1 MVYKRYIK
9 RGNKLFG
16 PYYYKSYRDET
27 GRTRTRPA
35 EAPQETKKIFS
46 KLLYLIVFSLILI
59 AGFFI
64 LTNNSGEGSPESS
77 FEESSSIKKISI
89 GESKIIGSF
98 VKLIGFDIENIEEQQ
113 GRSEEII
120 DSPEIIE
127 ELVDEQQTI
136 EEIVP
141 ELQESTENSTEVISE
156 TLPET
161 NQTEI
166 ITENNNQTNEIKP
179 NITIETNI
187 STENLQ
193 INVTTQNISE
203 QIPENIS
210 IINET
215 LQNISE
221 IVILQESNFIINES
235 TVQYSAKLGQPV
247 KWKKTLKLDAEENE
261 TLNNLEITLPKTAG
275 EVSVRKIFENESV
288 EELKVNVKNEKIISE
303 TEPIISITGQSVK
316 NQDKKSIFRFFRSFF
331 TLIGRVVDIGEN
343 ENAVLVS
350 IQEEL
355 EDNDEIEI
363 EYYTEAPYSEEN
375 VLSESHKIVNV
386 VGSEEVHYENI
397 LAFSNLSKEVSS
409 KNEIILHWIKNNS
422 ASEGASSGEV
432 KISADFNAYDSN
444 SNGMLDYIEWIVP
457 SLSNQTYEIILITK
471 AQHLDLNKNFISDI
485 YDEVKALDN
494 NWSEQINDSEYVRV
508 TFEKYLT
515 KENDITIYSRTVSGT
530 PRIEVFENNKSE
542 LIAEFSNIIDNEY
555 NKIYLTNLNNSQNTF
570 DLKIV
575 GGSVEFDYIVDP
587 GPINGIWMDLSGNDT
602 GDWAGTYGVY
612 SVAINT
618 NDNLVYTGL
627 QGGKFGV
634 YNHSNGVWMDLS
646 ANDTGNWAVQDNVL
660 GIAVN
665 SNDNLIYTSLTD
677 GKFGVYNHSNG
688 VWMNLSGNDTGNWAG

>member
-9 RGNKLFG
+9 IGGKTFG

-27 GRTRTRPA
+27 GRTRTKLVKPS
-35 EAPQETKKIFS
+35 QENKFF
-46 KLLYLIVFSLILI
+46 KLSYILI
-59 AGFFI
+59 AFLLI
-64 LTNNSGEGSPESS
+64 LTAGILILNNNLGEKLS
-77 FEESSSIKKISI
+77 
-89 GESKIIGSF
+89 
-98 VKLIGFDIENIEEQQ
+98 LIGFDVSDILEGTIENVGEQQEVVENIPVIEEPAENIAPAPDPAQNN
-113 GRSEEII
+113 EIA
-120 DSPEIIE
+120 PIIE
-127 ELVDEQQTI
+127 EL
-136 EEIVP
+136 P
-141 ELQESTENSTEVISE
+141 ENSTEVISE
-156 TLPET
+156 TLPEI

-179 NITIETNI
+179 NITIETNN
-187 STENLQ
+187 SAENLQ
-193 INVTTQNISE
+193 INVTIQNISG

-210 IINET
+210 IINE
-215 LQNISE
+215 NISE
-221 IVILQESNFIINES
+221 IVILQENNFTINES
-235 TVQYSAKLGQPV
+235 TIQFSAKLGQPV
-247 KWKKTLKLDAEENE
+247 KWKKTLKIDGENNK
-261 TLNNLEITLPKTAG
+261 TLNSLEVTLPKTAG

-303 TEPIISITGQSVK
+303 TEPIISITGQSIK
-316 NQDKKSIFRFFRSFF
+316 NEHKNNIFRFFRSFF
-331 TLIGRVVDIGEN
+331 SLVGRVIDIGEN

-375 VLSESHKIVNV
+375 TLSESHKIVNV

-397 LAFSNLSKEVSS
+397 LAFSNLSKEVLS
-409 KNEIILHWIKNNS
+409 KEEIIFYWINNNS
-422 ASEGASSGEV
+422 APKGASSGEV
-432 KISADFNAYDSN
+432 KILADFTAFDSN

-508 TFEKYLT
+508 TFEKNLT
-515 KENDITIYSRTVSGT
+515 NVNDITIYPRTVSGT
-530 PRIEVFENNKSE
+530 PRIEVYEVNKSE
-542 LIAEFSNIIDNEY
+542 VIAEFSSIIDNEY
-555 NKIYLTNLNNSQNTF
+555 NKVYLINLNGSQNTF

-587 GPINGIWMDLSGNDT
+587 YSGPINGIWMNLSGNDT
-602 GDWAGTYGVY
+602 DDWVGTDYVY
-612 SVAINT
+612 DVEINT
-618 NDNLVYTGL
+618 NNNLIYTGGA
-627 QGGKFGV
+627 GGKFGV

-646 ANDTGNWAVQDNVL
+646 GNDTYPGTTDWAGANDIY

-665 SNDNLIYTSLTD
+665 PNDNLIYTALDS
-677 GKFGVYNHSNG
+677 GRFGVYNHSNG
-688 VWMNLSGNDTGNWAG
+688 VWMNLSGNDTGNWAGATDVW